1 MTRRLTPAAAL
12 AGLILALVPSAS
24 PAATRTINFDDVTAP
39 GAFAATE
46 PLTDRY
52 AALGV
57 TFAGPEPG
65 AGGAILNQSGGFGVS
80 GHSAPNFLAF
90 NTGAAYPS
98 TTKTA
103 TGPETI
109 TFATPIHSAT
119 IKAGQGSG
127 GTATV
132 TAFDGTTPV
141 SSSFRTSAP
150 ALAPLSVTAAHIT
163 SLRLEFTGTAIVWD
177 DFVWGTAP
185 VSPNEAFTTA
195 ANTALT
201 VGAPG
206 VLANDTD
213 ADGDA
218 LTAILRRAPAN
229 GLVDLRADGSF
240 TYTPKAGFSGADT
253 FDYRANDGT
262 GNGNDATVTINVGAP
277 PPPPPPPPAQIPS
290 TVSNSWLAFTKFTRP
305 TRLRANNVL
314 ANSKIRVTCKTKRK
328 KQQKKGC
335 AKARTITKKSAAARV
350 NLLKPYRKKKLPV
363 GTKLTIKITTTGAV
377 GKRFTFTVRK
387 RKVPKL
393 TLRCLPPG
401 GKARRCT

>member
-1 MTRRLTPAAAL
+1 MTRRLAPALL

-24 PAATRTINFDDVTAP
+24 LAATRTINFDDVTAP
-39 GAFAATE
+39 GAFSATE

-57 TFAGPEPG
+57 TFAGPEAG
-65 AGGAILNQSGGFGVS
+65 AGGAILNQSGMFGVS

-98 TTKTA
+98 TGKNA

-119 IKAGQGSG
+119 IKAGQGTG

-132 TAFDGTTPV
+132 TAFDGATPV

-163 SLRLEFTGTAIVWD
+163 SIRLEFTGNAIVWD

-185 VSPNEAFTTA
+185 VSPNDAFTTA

-201 VGAPG
+201 VPAPG
-206 VLANDTD
+206 VLGNDTD

-218 LTAILRRAPAN
+218 LTATLRRAPAN
-229 GLVDLRADGSF
+229 GLVELRPDGSF
-240 TYTPKAGFSGADT
+240 TYTPRSGFSGPDS

-262 GNGNDATVTINVGAP
+262 GNGNDATVTITVQP
-277 PPPPPPPPAQIPS
+277 PPPPPPSQIPS
-290 TVSNSWLAFTKFTRP
+290 TVTNSWLVFPKFTRA
-305 TRLRANNVL
+305 TRLRVNNVL
-314 ANSKIRVTCKTKRK
+314 AGSRIRVTCKTKRK
-328 KQQKKGC
+328 KQQKKRC
-335 AKARTITKKSAAARV
+335 AKSRTINSASAKTRV
-350 NLLKPYRKKKLPV
+350 NLLKPYRKKKLPA
-363 GTKLTIKITTTGAV
+363 GTKLTITITTPGAI

-387 RKVPKL
+387 RKVPRL
-393 TLRCLPPG
+393 QVRCIPPG
-401 GKARRCT
+401 GKAGKCT